1 MGERRCIS
9 AEPAKIRKTP
19 HDYNVQL
26 LYLVIIDGV
35 VSNEERRFLHEVG
48 LKLAVKPALTNDLL
62 FAMEEHI
69 GKELPDGLLNS
80 IIAKYLN

>member
-1 MGERRCIS
+1 M
-9 AEPAKIRKTP
+9 
-19 HDYNVQL
+19 VF
-26 LYLVIIDGV
+26 

-69 GKELPDGLLNS
+69 GKELPMVCSTPL
-80 IIAKYLN
+80 